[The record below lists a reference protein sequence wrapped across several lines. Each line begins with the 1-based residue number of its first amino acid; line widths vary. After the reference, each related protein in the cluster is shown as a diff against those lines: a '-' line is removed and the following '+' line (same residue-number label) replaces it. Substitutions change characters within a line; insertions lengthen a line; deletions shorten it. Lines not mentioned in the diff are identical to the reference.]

1 MEWLL
6 VIDPEFVDSS
16 IAAISARRFGMVVTS
31 LYTWYAQRKLLYQ

>member
-6 VIDPEFVDSS
+6 VVDPEFMDSS
-16 IAAISARRFGMVVTS
+16 VAAISARRFSMVVAL